1 MVKVLLFVVE
11 LDVVA
16 EESARLGSARVRKL
30 VRVGWKGVEKL
41 GRGRLGP
48 LGSAPWLSL
57 LGNASQDSLPWGLPR
72 NPARRP
78 RRGEGAR
85 YNPSNDQVTTKK
97 AVEGF
102 GKRPSE
108 EAPGPRKKA
117 KLIGR
122 HKSHREGEGSK
133 TRAPKGKG
141 PTSPIDEAS
150 AP

>member
-1 MVKVLLFVVE
+1 MVKVLLSVVE

-57 LGNASQDSLPWGLPR
+57 LGNASQNSFPWGLPR

-78 RRGEGAR
+78 RRGGGAR
-85 YNPSNDQVTTKK
+85 YDPSDDQVNALT
-97 AVEGF
+97 
-102 GKRPSE
+102 
-108 EAPGPRKKA
+108 
-117 KLIGR
+117 
-122 HKSHREGEGSK
+122 
-133 TRAPKGKG
+133 
-141 PTSPIDEAS
+141 
-150 AP
+150 